1 MKQLSPQRRRV
12 VALSGSVAAM
22 GGLGP
27 ALLPR
32 HPRLEVLL
40 LCFMVGTLAF
50 AIMQLVKLKKRE

>member
-1 MKQLSPQRRRV
+1 
-12 VALSGSVAAM
+12 LSGSVAAM

-27 ALLPR
+27 ALLPS